1 MLFKRKKNIL
11 YAPLK
16 GELISLNKVNDP
28 VFAQGAM
35 GKGCAI
41 VPESGEIF
49 SPCSGKVTLIAPTKH
64 CIGITSDDG
73 IELLL
78 HFGIDSFKT
87 EGKGFEFC
95 VSVNEHVMPCQK
107 LGDIDLDFFEAQKI
121 DMTSPIIILNDK
133 GKNIDCNILER
144 KVAKGEALFEYT
156 K

>member
-1 MLFKRKKNIL
+1 MLFRKKKNKIIS
-11 YAPLK
+11 PLS
-16 GELISLNKVNDP
+16 GELIKLEKVNDP

-49 SPCSGKVTLIAPTKH
+49 SPCQGKVTLIAPTKH

-87 EGKGFEFC
+87 EGKGFEYC
-95 VSVNEHVMPCQK
+95 VSVNDCINPGQK
-107 LGDIDLDFFEAQKI
+107 LGDIDLDFFKSQQI
-121 DMTSPIIILNDK
+121 DMTSPVIILNYKD
-133 GKNIDCNILER
+133 KNIDFNILEKR
-144 KVAKGEALFEYT
+144 IQKGETLFEYI